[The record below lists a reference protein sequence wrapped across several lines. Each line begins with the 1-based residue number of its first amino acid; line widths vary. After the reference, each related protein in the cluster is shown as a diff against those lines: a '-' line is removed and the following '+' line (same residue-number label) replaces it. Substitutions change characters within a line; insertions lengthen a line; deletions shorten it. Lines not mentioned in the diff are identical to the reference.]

1 MGLGPYFEI
10 VYGGDSFPRKKPD
23 PMALLQVCADFGLE
37 PAEVV
42 AIGDSSNDAQA
53 ARAAGCCVLTVP
65 YGYNH
70 GQPIHETDSDG
81 IVVSLLDAAEKIR
94 LHNQDA

>member
-1 MGLGPYFEI
+1 
-10 VYGGDSFPRKKPD
+10 
-23 PMALLQVCADFGLE
+23 
-37 PAEVV
+37 
-42 AIGDSSNDAQA
+42 
-53 ARAAGCCVLTVP
+53 VLTVP

-81 IVVSLLDAAEKIR
+81 IVCSLLQAAEKIR